1 MDVGTIVKVGAKIFA
16 SGAKNKK
23 SRYDKDEEF
32 KAREFEFTRLK
43 DHATPFKRKEL

>member
-1 MDVGTIVKVGAKIFA
+1 MDIGTIVKVGAKILG
-16 SGAKNKK
+16 SGSKNKK
-23 SRYDKDEEF
+23 SSDDKDDEF